1 MRAPE
6 GMGDAYRATLVVATL
21 VVEETKNN
29 MLPDDIELARGGER
43 GVAGR
48 RPIDT
53 ELKGEFKRELLLQ
66 TNVCST

>member
-6 GMGDAYRATLVVATL
+6 GKGDAYRATLVE
-21 VVEETKNN
+21 EETKND
-29 MLPDDIELARGGER
+29 MLPDEIELARGGER

-53 ELKGEFKRELLLQ
+53 ELKGEFKRELLLR
-66 TNVCST
+66 TSVRST